1 MVNLKSQSKTG
12 EKSMEELKKKI
23 RNVQDFPKPGIG
35 FKDITT
41 LIKEGKAFQSS
52 IEAIADHYSPDDV
65 DVIVGIESRGF
76 IFASAL
82 AYKWGKG
89 LVLVRKPGKLPAEKL
104 KEEYQLE
111 YGTDAVE
118 IHKDSIQ
125 ANQRVLIID
134 DLLATGGTVAAA
146 ARLVER
152 LHGKIVGIG
161 FLIELTF
168 LNGREKLKEY
178 DVLSLIT
185 FESE

>member
-1 MVNLKSQSKTG
+1 MEDLKQ
-12 EKSMEELKKKI
+12 MI
-23 RNVQDFPKPGIG
+23 RNVPDFPKPRIG

-41 LIKEGKAFQSS
+41 LIKDGASFQKA
-52 IEAIADHYSPDDV
+52 IDTLADHYNPNDIDI
-65 DVIVGIESRGF
+65 IVGIEARGF

-89 LVLVRKPGKLPAEKL
+89 FVPVRKPGKLPAETI

-118 IHKDSIQ
+118 IHNDAIEP
-125 ANQRVLIID
+125 NQRVLIID

-152 LHGKIVGIG
+152 LGGKIVGVG
-161 FLIELTF
+161 FLIELSF
-168 LNGREKLKEY
+168 LNGREKLKNY
-178 DVLSLIT
+178 DVLSLVN
-185 FESE
+185 FEGE

>member
-1 MVNLKSQSKTG
+1 MKDLKQ
-12 EKSMEELKKKI
+12 KI

-41 LIKEGKAFQSS
+41 LIKDGEGFKKA
-52 IEAIADHYSPDDV
+52 IETIAGHYKSNDIDV
-65 DVIVGIESRGF
+65 VVGIESRGF
-76 IFASAL
+76 IFAAAL

-89 LVLVRKPGKLPAEKL
+89 FVPVRKPGKLPAETI

-111 YGTDAVE
+111 YGMDAVE
-118 IHKDSIQ
+118 IHKDAIQ
-125 ANQRVLIID
+125 PNQRVLIID

-152 LHGKIVGIG
+152 LQGKIVGIG

-168 LNGREKLKEY
+168 LNGREKLKKY
-178 DVLSLIT
+178 DLLSLIS
-185 FESE
+185 FENE